1 MAAEP
6 AGRADSVTGARP
18 RRTRHGPPAAT
29 ALGLALAILLWGQ
42 GGQDDKYISYWPAR
56 TLAEHG
62 EIVNYNGLRL
72 EQSSSLSLVVML
84 AAVYRATPLS
94 MPAAGYGLSL
104 AGAALAAL
112 LAARIARRMGLR
124 SRTGVVAAALTAP
137 CFGYW
142 ATSGMETPW
151 LAAAAL
157 WFVDELTAPDAP
169 RRRAPWLRLA
179 LAALLLAGVRP
190 EAPLLLGGLCLV
202 WLALAA
208 RAGRPL
214 LPEARRAGVGFAAIA
229 AVFAFRKLYFDAWW
243 PHPASVK
250 AGGFDLAE
258 GAVYLWDVGLEAGA
272 FPLLLFGAGALLVA
286 SRLAARREG
295 GVAARREEDLAA
307 LVAALGLGQLAFV
320 VASGG
325 DWMAGARFLAPVVP
339 ALVLVGF
346 VALEALAPAEPL
358 RRRLVAVYCAS
369 NLLFAVQLLHRGVS
383 VGHPIDGQPLWTLRG
398 AIEPVEARIGPS
410 SPIARVELMNRIHR
424 RDAVV
429 ITELLE
435 VADALVRH
443 VPGRHINAMT
453 GQAGMMAYH
462 LAARHPGRFNLL
474 DLWSLTDR
482 QLMDCFPPGA
492 VERTRWG
499 TLIGTYRPF
508 AEHAEI
514 TARCGL
520 PLPDLFFNA
529 DVEPHLPKLFAQLGY
544 EIVYQQVGHLGRAQD
559 GFFASWYPAD
569 GFIAVK
575 RELARAAGL
584 RRKPPWRWNLDP

>member
-1 MAAEP
+1 VAAEHAEP
-6 AGRADSVTGARP
+6 ADSGTGADPSPERLRP
-18 RRTRHGPPAAT
+18 LAAT
-29 ALGLALAILLWGQ
+29 VLGLALAIVLWGQ

-84 AAVYRATPLS
+84 AAGYRATPLS

-112 LAARIARRMGLR
+112 LAVRLARRMGLR
-124 SRTGVVAAALTAP
+124 ARAGVAAAALTAP
-137 CFGYW
+137 SFGYW

-151 LAAAAL
+151 LAAFAL
-157 WFVDELTAPDAP
+157 WFVDELTAPEAP
-169 RRRAPWLRLA
+169 RRRAGGLRLA
-179 LAALLLAGVRP
+179 LAALLFAGVRP
-190 EAPLLLGGLCLV
+190 EAPLLLGGLCAA

-214 LPEARRAGVGFAAIA
+214 LPQARRAAVGFAAIA
-229 AVFAFRKLYFDAWW
+229 AVFAFRRLYFDAWW

-250 AGGFDLAE
+250 AGGFDLGD
-258 GAVYLWDVGLEAGA
+258 GAVYLWDVALEAGA
-272 FPLLLFGAGALLVA
+272 FPLLLFGAGVVLVA
-286 SRLAARREG
+286 TRLAARRE
-295 GVAARREEDLAA
+295 ADLAA

-325 DWMAGARFLAPVVP
+325 DWMAGARFLAPIVP
-339 ALVLVGF
+339 VLVLVGF
-346 VALEALAPAEPL
+346 VALEALAPAE
-358 RRRLVAVYCAS
+358 RTRRLLVAAYCAS
-369 NLLFAVQLLHRGVS
+369 SLLFSVQLLHRGVS
-383 VGHPIDGQPLWTLRG
+383 VGHPIDGQPLWTLPA
-398 AIEPVEARIGPS
+398 AIERVEARIGPA
-410 SPIARVELMNRIHR
+410 SPIARIELMNRIHR

-435 VADALVRH
+435 VADALVTKL
-443 VPGRHINAMT
+443 PGRRIHAMT

-529 DVEPHLPKLFAQLGY
+529 DVEPHMPKLFAQLGY
-544 EIVYQQVGHLGRAQD
+544 EIVYQQVGHLGRAEG

-575 RELARAAGL
+575 RELAHAAGL
-584 RRKPPWRWNLDP
+584 RKRPPWRWNLDP